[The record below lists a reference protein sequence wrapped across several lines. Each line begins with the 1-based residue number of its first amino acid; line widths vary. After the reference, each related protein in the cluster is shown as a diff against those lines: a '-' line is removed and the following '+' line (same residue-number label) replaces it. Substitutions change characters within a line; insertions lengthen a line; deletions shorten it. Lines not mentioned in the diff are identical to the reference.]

1 MERKQVLS
9 RLFRGNTQTLKQLHR
24 EHYLLNLHLKRLVN
38 NAARPLFII
47 LFRDLYR
54 VVNKIFLKIIKKQ
67 LVKNTAVLIYI
78 LCFLKYLVW
87 SNSCD
92 LWLRGSPK

>member
-24 EHYLLNLHLKRLVN
+24 EHYLLNLHLRRLVD

-54 VVNKIFLKIIKKQ
+54 VVNKIFSENHNKTAGKKHS
-67 LVKNTAVLIYI
+67 
-78 LCFLKYLVW
+78 CF
-87 SNSCD
+87 D
-92 LWLRGSPK
+92 LYFMFFEVSGME